1 MDILLIRHGSTEHSS
16 ANGYNEQKRCPDPAL
31 NESGLIQAELLGER
45 IKNYGIQKIYS
56 SDLER
61 AMQTAAII
69 NKYIGKDIEIREEL
83 REINMGR
90 LHLSTWEEIRKE
102 DPQYYEEW
110 NKRLK
115 DLPYPDG
122 ECGEDVKKRC
132 LTVIEEIISSDYESI
147 AMVLHGGTIRT
158 LLCAFL
164 GIGQEKR
171 FYFGLPP
178 ENCSISVV
186 KYNRESKEFHIH
198 SFNDAAHLE
207 NKQLI
212 KSKA

>member
-16 ANGYNEQKRCPDPAL
+16 GKNYNEHKKCPDPEL
-31 NESGLIQAELLGER
+31 NELGHNQAELLAER
-45 IKNYGIQKIYS
+45 IKNYDIQKIYS
-56 SDLER
+56 SDLKR
-61 AMQTAAII
+61 AIQTAEIM
-69 NKYIGKDIEIREEL
+69 NKYIRKDIEIREEL

-110 NKRLK
+110 HKRLK
-115 DLPYPDG
+115 DLPYPEG

-132 LTVIEEIISSDYESI
+132 FTVIDKIISSDYERV
-147 AMVLHGGTIRT
+147 AMVLHGGTLRS

-164 GIGQEKR
+164 NIGQVKR
-171 FYFGLPP
+171 FYFGMPP
-178 ENCSISVV
+178 ENCSISVI
-186 KYNRESKEFHIH
+186 KYNKESKEFYIH

-207 NKQLI
+207 K
-212 KSKA
+212 